1 LHTDW
6 LPHYQIL
13 SCTCTRT
20 GRHNLR
26 LSLALAHGLNAT
38 LSDLVQNYNYDNN
51 DDDDD
56 DDDNDDGDDDDDD
69 GDDDDDDGMIV
80 MMMKN
85 DENDATNGRDDVKN

>member
-1 LHTDW
+1 MHLHTDW

-13 SCTCTRT
+13 SWTCTRT

-56 DDDNDDGDDDDDD
+56 DDNDDG
-69 GDDDDDDGMIV
+69 DDDDDGMIV